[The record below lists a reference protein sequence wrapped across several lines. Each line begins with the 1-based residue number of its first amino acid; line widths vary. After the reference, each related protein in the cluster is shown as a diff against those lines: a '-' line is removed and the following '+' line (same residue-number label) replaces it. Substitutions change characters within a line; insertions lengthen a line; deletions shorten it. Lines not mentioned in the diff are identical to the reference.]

1 MAISTGKPLGT
12 VGIYMG
18 IPRFGFSEL
27 GRGMQCF
34 WRSRSLAAVVAY
46 DLVDLYYDVLG
57 DAGLYG
63 SAIKRQ
69 SRASDDNTIGIADS
83 AEG

>member
-1 MAISTGKPLGT
+1 MWS
-12 VGIYMG
+12 
-18 IPRFGFSEL
+18 F
-27 GRGMQCF
+27 C
-34 WRSRSLAAVVAY
+34 WSRSLAAVVA
-46 DLVDLYYDVLG
+46 DDFVDLYDDVLG

-83 AEG
+83 AEGCIILMHF